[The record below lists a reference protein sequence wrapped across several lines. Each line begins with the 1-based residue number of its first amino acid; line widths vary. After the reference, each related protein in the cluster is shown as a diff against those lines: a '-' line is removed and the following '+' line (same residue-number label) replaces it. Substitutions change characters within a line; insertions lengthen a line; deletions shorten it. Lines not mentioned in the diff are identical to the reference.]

1 MRTYTRKQ
9 MGVIYRAVKDGKLDL
24 TNEQVSYLY
33 DYADRDADEVVCNSN
48 NAKFF
53 DTLHYGM
60 RNAIDFIFAGDYDH
74 AMVSINN
81 MLNA

>member
-1 MRTYTRKQ
+1 MKTYSRKQ
-9 MGVIYRAVKDGKLDL
+9 MGVIYRAVKEGNLDL
-24 TNEQVSYLY
+24 TKDQVSFLY
-33 DYADRDADEVVCNSN
+33 DYADRYSDDMVTNTD

-53 DTLHYGM
+53 DALHYGM
-60 RNAIDFIFAGDYDH
+60 RGALDFIFAGDYDH